1 MSGQHVLVVDDE
13 PGVRETLGLTL
24 RKNGYEVSLAST
36 GEEAIDIL
44 RAVPVKV
51 VLSDLR
57 MPGMG
62 GEALLDRII
71 AEWPEVTVILMS
83 AYGSEEDAI
92 DYIKKGAYDYL
103 SKPIMRLSDV
113 VLLLRKAEERE
124 RLKAENR
131 ALRKALGKEVGFANF
146 VGRSAAMQRVFDTI
160 RKIAEYKT
168 TVLITGESGTGKEL
182 VARAL
187 HEQSGRQNAGF
198 VAVNC
203 GAIPEHLLESELFG
217 HRRGAFTDASRDKKG
232 LFEEADRGTIFL
244 DEIGELPL
252 GLQVKLLR
260 ALQEEQIRRVGDNH
274 DRQLDVRV
282 VAATV
287 RDLGADVQ
295 TGRFREDLYYRLNV
309 FGVHLPPLRERLDDI
324 PALVEHFV
332 ERVNHR
338 LGRSIQRVEPEA
350 LKLLVAYSWPGNV
363 RELENTVEHAA
374 VLCDGDEISVRDLP
388 ARFQGTAPEAPTVK
402 EDGDLSIKKATRRI
416 ERDLIARALGRTGGN
431 RTNAAKLLEISHR
444 ALLYK
449 IKEYDLGGG

>member
-1 MSGQHVLVVDDE
+1 VLVVDDE